1 MILQP
6 VSSLLASPELLFFS
20 AWEYQ
25 SKLTSLQ
32 QDINLQLKAIRTS
45 VSNVLR
51 SSSTQTLEQTERN
64 TVSIWSQDVPVR
76 DILFALESTAC
87 TDNMKSILNQ
97 VSKYSGFQSSNCITR
112 YDESVETELKA
123 AYALLEKYESLFS
136 DIQEVVVKSFIQSNI
151 FLTLDTIIIKFQS
164 TFKTRNEE
172 WEKTRFDIE
181 SFVTS
186 LATNVA
192 VFNTVLESCY
202 NDVLVNLVSSH
213 TLILAEVSICK
224 EFDNTMN
231 PFVMLIELYED
242 NFLKLENVLPKT
254 E

>member
-1 MILQP
+1 MKLLLEILVALFIGTRGSVILQP
-6 VSSLLASPELLFFS
+6 VSSLLASPEWMFFS

-97 VSKYSGFQSSNCITR
+97 VTKYSGFQSSNCITR

-136 DIQEVVVKSFIQSNI
+136 DIQQIVVKSFIQSNI
-151 FLTLDTIIIKFQS
+151 FLTSDTIIIKFQS
-164 TFKTRNEE
+164 TFKTRN
-172 WEKTRFDIE
+172 
-181 SFVTS
+181 
-186 LATNVA
+186 
-192 VFNTVLESCY
+192 
-202 NDVLVNLVSSH
+202 
-213 TLILAEVSICK
+213 
-224 EFDNTMN
+224 
-231 PFVMLIELYED
+231 
-242 NFLKLENVLPKT
+242 
-254 E
+254 